1 MAPPLGPVKR
11 HPAFQDLSRD
21 HYVALNR
28 SLQVLR
34 AVEGHVNARPFE
46 HAKAQFIDLWV
57 HDGLRQHFLEEETD
71 LVPLLRAKG
80 AEGLA
85 ERMLQEHEELR
96 QAFSLLRAATPA
108 QAAEAAKSLTAH
120 ARWEEETVFEWLQD
134 HLSPQALQELLA
146 RSQAFREANGLPV
159 HPPRP

>member
-1 MAPPLGPVKR
+1 MKR

-28 SLQVLR
+28 SLQVIR
-34 AVEGHVNARPFE
+34 AVEGHVNARPFA
-46 HAKAQFIDLWV
+46 HAKAQFLDLWD

-71 LVPLLRAKG
+71 LVPVLNAKG
-80 AEGLA
+80 AEALA
-85 ERMLQEHEELR
+85 ERMMREHAALR
-96 QAFSLLRAATPA
+96 QAFSQVPTGTPA
-108 QAAEAAKSLTAH
+108 QAAEAARALTAH

-134 HLSPQALQELLA
+134 HLTPQALQDLLA
-146 RSQAFREANGLPV
+146 RSQAFRQANGLPV